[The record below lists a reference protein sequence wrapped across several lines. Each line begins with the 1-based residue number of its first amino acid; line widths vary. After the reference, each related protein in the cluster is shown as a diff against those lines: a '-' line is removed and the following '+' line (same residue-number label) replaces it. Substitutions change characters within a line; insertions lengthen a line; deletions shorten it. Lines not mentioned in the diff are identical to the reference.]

1 MKHRLLLFSILLIML
16 IPAFAQQAQ
25 QAGVNILCYNVHN
38 CIGMDKK
45 QDYQRI
51 ANVIQQT
58 APDIVSLQELDSIT
72 ERNKGVYALGELE
85 KLTGMHG
92 IYASAIPFQGGSY
105 GIGMLSKEAP
115 IKYEVISMPGREEKR
130 ALIIAEFK
138 DYVFCATHQS
148 LTAEDQ
154 LLSVPLIQ
162 KALKG
167 IHKPIFLAGDMNSK
181 PKSKPQQMLSE
192 QFITLNDTAV
202 YTFPADMPSRCID
215 YIYAYS
221 QNGYQFEVQQQKV
234 IEEAVASDH
243 RPVQVIVQIKGK

>member
-1 MKHRLLLFSILLIML
+1 MKHLLLLSWLLLLVLVPTFAQKAEVSILS
-16 IPAFAQQAQ
+16 
-25 QAGVNILCYNVHN
+25 YNVHN

-58 APDIVSLQELDSIT
+58 TPDIVALQELDSIT

-85 KLTGMHG
+85 KHTGMHG
-92 IYASAIPFQGGSY
+92 LYASAIPFQGGSY
-105 GIGMLSKEAP
+105 GIGILSKEVP

-154 LLSVPLIQ
+154 LLSVPLILNE
-162 KALKG
+162 LKG
-167 IHKPIFLAGDMNSK
+167 IHKPIFLAGDMNSN
-181 PKSKPQQMLSE
+181 PDSKPQQMLAK
-192 QFITLNDTAV
+192 QFVTLNDTVA
-202 YTFPADMPSRCID
+202 YTFPADLPNRCID

-221 QNGYQFEVQQQKV
+221 QNGYEFDIQQQRV
-234 IEEAVASDH
+234 IEEAIASDH
-243 RPVQVIVQIKGK
+243 RPVQVVVQIKGK